1 MAAEEKPNMK
11 HLLIF
16 SKLDNTKTGKI
27 IYETI
32 KSLKNVDEN
41 YGDIKQIFTTYYAG
55 NNIHSSKLK
64 KTSYENIFKLSCDND
79 EKTTNN
85 SAITNIEANILID
98 LSKDERLFK
107 YSTIEEKNL
116 KIIFEP
122 DIDEKTFNE
131 KNNSSNKLDTE
142 EHYSDKQTKES
153 HSEENAENSNAES
166 DNQSNVGDL
175 SSVSGNNSFSEEV
188 FVESV
193 LNKELYDN
201 IIKSMSSNKVFN
213 KNIKFGNVK
222 DMRYKFVGLIV
233 ENIKA
238 KFDLNSSG
246 NFINFLRF
254 RMNDSNNKIILP
266 IAKNIADYICEQTKS
281 APYEFKCIDSI
292 DNKTTI
298 YEITFNYSDQNSY
311 NECIFKFKNY
321 ENKSQGNIR
330 SAPKSSQNT
339 VISSSKPVVKD
350 NFKVSRS
357 FINLQNLFDTG
368 KIDSDFYSKRLNQLN
383 DDKKISDEAYEK
395 EILKIQSVN

>member
-11 HLLIF
+11 HLLIY

-27 IYETI
+27 IYEEI
-32 KSLKNVDEN
+32 KNIKKIDEN
-41 YGDIKQIFTTYYAG
+41 FGDIKQIFTTYFAG
-55 NNIHSSKLK
+55 NNMHSSKLK

-79 EKTTNN
+79 EKTNN
-85 SAITNIEANILID
+85 CAITNIEANTLIE

-116 KIIFEP
+116 KMIFEP
-122 DIDEKTFNE
+122 DIDEKTFND
-131 KNNSSNKLDTE
+131 NINSSNKLDAE
-142 EHYSDKQTKES
+142 EIDSGKQNKENL
-153 HSEENAENSNAES
+153 SEKSQDDSNAGS
-166 DNQSNVGDL
+166 DNQSNIGDI
-175 SSVSGNNSFSEEV
+175 SSVSGNNSFPEEV
-188 FVESV
+188 FVESA
-193 LNKELYDN
+193 LSKELYDD

-238 KFDLNSSG
+238 EFDLNSSG

-281 APYEFKCIDSI
+281 APYEFKCIDSL

-298 YEITFNYSDQNSY
+298 YEITFDYSDQDSY
-311 NECIFKFKNY
+311 NKCIFKFKNY
-321 ENKSQGNIR
+321 ENKSQSNIR
-330 SAPKSSQNT
+330 SAPKSSQKT
-339 VISSSKPVVKD
+339 VMSSSKPVVKD
-350 NFKVSRS
+350 SFKVSRS
-357 FINLQNLFDTG
+357 FTNLQSLFDTG
-368 KIDSDFYSKRLNQLN
+368 KINGDFYTRSLNQLN
-383 DDKKISDEAYEK
+383 DDNKISDEAYEK

>member
-11 HLLIF
+11 HLLIY

-27 IYETI
+27 IYEEI
-32 KSLKNVDEN
+32 KNIKKIDEN
-41 YGDIKQIFTTYYAG
+41 FGDIKQIFTTYFAG
-55 NNIHSSKLK
+55 NNMHSSKLK

-79 EKTTNN
+79 EKTTNC
-85 SAITNIEANILID
+85 AITNIEANTLIE

-116 KIIFEP
+116 KMIFES
-122 DIDEKTFNE
+122 DIDEKTFND
-131 KNNSSNKLDTE
+131 NINSSNKLDAE
-142 EHYSDKQTKES
+142 EIDSGKQNKENL
-153 HSEENAENSNAES
+153 SEKSPDDSNAGS
-166 DNQSNVGDL
+166 DNQSNIGDI
-175 SSVSGNNSFSEEV
+175 SSVSGNNSFPEEV

-193 LNKELYDN
+193 LSKELYDD

-238 KFDLNSSG
+238 EFDLNSSG

-281 APYEFKCIDSI
+281 APYEFKCIDSL

-298 YEITFNYSDQNSY
+298 YEITFDYSDQDSY
-311 NECIFKFKNY
+311 NKCIFKFKNY
-321 ENKSQGNIR
+321 ENKSQSNIR
-330 SAPKSSQNT
+330 SAPKSSQKT
-339 VISSSKPVVKD
+339 VMSSSKPVVKD
-350 NFKVSRS
+350 SFKVSRS
-357 FINLQNLFDTG
+357 FTNLQSLFDTG
-368 KIDSDFYSKRLNQLN
+368 KINGDFYTRSLNQLN
-383 DDKKISDEAYEK
+383 DDNKISDEAYEK